1 MWDSD
6 DRTGMV
12 RTVRI
17 RGWGMIDARDAAS
30 AVRAGFA
37 RYDNAVASA
46 AWHTVIDDAGDE
58 RFVDDVTVERVHDA
72 IVDLRKSGYLS
83 DTFGDTGGVVVCGV
97 QVHYDIMADDDL
109 HFVGYG
115 DGGSIAGVPVK
126 RTPAIPDRVMAIVD
140 GDAVGANP
148 AFGSTPT
155 ARFGRAPDTV
165 VSPVVVTDPDG
176 IVIMNV
182 SHD

>member
-1 MWDSD
+1 
-6 DRTGMV
+6 
-12 RTVRI
+12 
-17 RGWGMIDARDAAS
+17 MIDGRDAAN

-37 RYDNAVASA
+37 RYDDAVASA

-83 DTFGDTGGVVVCGV
+83 DTSGDAAGAVVCGV
-97 QVHYDIMADDDL
+97 RVHYDIMADDDL

-115 DGGSIAGVPVK
+115 DEASIAGVPVG
-126 RTPAIPDRVMAIVD
+126 RTPAIPDRVVAIVD
-140 GDAVGANP
+140 VGAVGTNP
-148 AFGSTPT
+148 AFGGGPT
-155 ARFGRAPDTV
+155 ARFGRVPDTV